1 MAVFRVEKT
10 RNYTVMSNLPLQ
22 DRDLTLK
29 AKGLMALLLS
39 LPDNW
44 DYTMRGLA
52 SICKENKDTVSKIIK
67 ELISAGYVTR
77 HQERG
82 ESGQMG
88 KSVYTIYESSQKNE
102 ETSGNEPRPKTSDT
116 VKADTD
122 RNTPQ
127 PKTSDTVKSDTQT
140 PCTDYS
146 AQQNTNILNTKK
158 SNTDT
163 INHSPETQQTA
174 TAESERM
181 NDRAKKSSYRDYYNW
196 IKENIDY
203 SYITNID
210 NRQIK
215 HSDDVERINEI
226 VDVMV
231 DMLYPESSMVRI
243 GDGEFPHEVVKS
255 RLAKIT
261 SEHVIYILDCLDRN
275 TTKIINMSAYLR
287 KTIYN
292 APTTYNNYVTSDVNN
307 MLHGS

>member
-10 RNYTVMSNLPLQ
+10 SDYTVMSNHHLKNKE
-22 DRDLTLK
+22 LTLK
-29 AKGLMALLLS
+29 AKGLLSLILS
-39 LPDNW
+39 LPDSW
-44 DYTMRGLA
+44 EYSMRGFA
-52 SICKENKDTVSKIIK
+52 SICKENKDTISKIFN
-67 ELISAGYVTR
+67 ELVSAGYITR
-77 HQERG
+77 EQERG
-82 ESGQMG
+82 EGGKMG
-88 KSVYTIYESSQKNE
+88 KSIYTIYEQPPKTK
-102 ETSGNEPRPKTSDT
+102 ETSGFQPCPKKPVTVKRDT
-116 VKADTD
+116 VNPVTEKP
-122 RNTPQ
+122 TPVSSPQ
-127 PKTSDTVKSDTQT
+127 L
-140 PCTDYS
+140 
-146 AQQNTNILNTKK
+146 NTNKTNTKK

-163 INHSPETQQTA
+163 INHSIAQKQQPPQTS
-174 TAESERM
+174 TAESNGM
-181 NDRAKKSSYRDYYNW
+181 NDRLKKSSYRDYYNW
-196 IKENIDY
+196 IKSNIDY
-203 SYITNID
+203 SFITNID

-261 SEHVIYILDCLDRN
+261 SEHVVYILDCLDRN
-275 TTKIINMSAYLR
+275 TTKIVNMSAYLR